1 MRPTVVRRSL
11 KLASRLWMM
20 STLTALLFLP
30 SMGAGAGL
38 GTRHTDPSQVLPLDQ
53 LAYEYRESISEVI
66 REHTFHRQGDPES
79 FHCQGDLY
87 LNLLNEPLVPLTL
100 WKDLSVS
107 PVQLTKIGPNRYQG
121 TDGAGASAVWDFVL
135 RTPRLHVLLAYLTY
149 VSPRGSTRI
158 DARIVMIVHT
168 SYGQGNNRESL
179 IQHDVEA
186 YVKVDTMGWKTL
198 RAHCPARRRA
208 RSRGS
213 GSRGRLLCV
222 AHEPAGGHLS
232 QLGLPGHRQPT
243 GDRHQHQ
250 AAIPGSRRPK
260 SHAGCIQGTPGRRAE
275 PNDQF
280 GRTPAVAILNRCGV
294 ARASSPCPSVHTGKM
309 PVPRATGW
317 IRPRLPRSTASSG
330 LPNRDACH
338 DGSSPCVHGG

>member
-121 TDGAGASAVWDFVL
+121 TDGAGATAVWDFVL

-186 YVKVDTMGWKTL
+186 YVKVDTLGWKTL
-198 RAHCPARRRA
+198 ARTVRPVVERVLEDQVREAGYFVSLMSRLVVTYPNWACQVIGSQPAIDINTKQRFQDLVVQNRMPGASKGRPVVAQNPTINSDARRR
-208 RSRGS
+208 
-213 GSRGRLLCV
+213 
-222 AHEPAGGHLS
+222 
-232 QLGLPGHRQPT
+232 
-243 GDRHQHQ
+243 
-250 AAIPGSRRPK
+250 
-260 SHAGCIQGTPGRRAE
+260 
-275 PNDQF
+275 
-280 GRTPAVAILNRCGV
+280 
-294 ARASSPCPSVHTGKM
+294 
-309 PVPRATGW
+309 
-317 IRPRLPRSTASSG
+317 
-330 LPNRDACH
+330 
-338 DGSSPCVHGG
+338 